1 MADGSIIV
9 DTELDTEGFR
19 AGSKEL
25 QSAVKSLNAQVD
37 RLGPSLKKAVS
48 GSTAAMGEFNA
59 KSGNLE
65 QTISDIERKM
75 QILAGARLPTE
86 EYARVCA
93 ELDKMSKRFD
103 DLFAKQEKFLATGG
117 KTNSAQWK
125 SMQYDMD
132 MVSDKY
138 HELLRLKSELET
150 SGQAF
155 VFGRDTAQYSALEA
169 GLQRAKNGLQQ
180 MSDQAREASGAV
192 AGITGA
198 AKKLPAWLRKAAAA
212 TKKLITAN
220 HTYKNSFSGVL
231 NQIKRI
237 APALLAA
244 EGVLGILRKAVNAYM
259 ESNQQLASTLNS
271 CWAGIGNL
279 LGPIISRII
288 GLIASA
294 VAYFTAFLRLLG
306 FTGGAAVKAIGGAGG
321 AAKKETDKLKRQLA
335 SFDDL
340 NILSDTSSD
349 DSGGGGGGGA
359 EAALPEKQLP
369 DWAKLMAEQLKAGD
383 WKGAAITLTDKLNE
397 MVENTDWEGAGRK
410 IGYYMNGVLSFLA
423 TAITSFNWPAL
434 GVGLA
439 TAAYQIL
446 EAVDWTNLG
455 IVLGAGLLAALG
467 LLYGFV
473 STFDWAALGKAIA
486 DAVMGLWT
494 AIDWSMAAQTIS
506 MGIIGVL
513 TTLITAIQN
522 FDWQQ
527 IGRDVA
533 AFLTG
538 INWGEIFSNLGKLLW
553 EALKAAFDFLGGMI
567 EGGGLGILASAFSIL
582 LGGLAAKVAAG
593 AMWGSVKKALTSSVK
608 NLLKGVVGAEG
619 IGAWGPKILA
629 AGKTMLGTLI
639 GKIGG
644 IAAKVLP
651 AIGGT
656 LTKIVTGIVAAI
668 GGWPTVVI
676 AAAAAGLAL
685 LIVWIKNG
693 GADVI
698 HGFFQ
703 GIHDAILGVADWIV
717 ANIFQPFIDG
727 FKAAFGIHSPST
739 VMREQGGFIIE
750 GLLLGLTEAWA
761 SISKFFRTAVSS
773 IIGALSDCWADIRK
787 EAKSGWKKIQTTV
800 GNSWAELK
808 TNASKKW
815 AEIKSTVEKAWS
827 DMEKN
832 ARNANKS
839 IKSDV
844 SSAWSEVKSTISK
857 RMTEAKTAAETA
869 WANMQKKA
877 ASTGVA
883 IKSDVASVWADVK
896 KNITTKLTE
905 AKNAAD
911 GHWENIKSKA
921 VSVGSEIGRQVSGHW
936 QSIRDSITTNLSNA
950 RDLAAPMWDAMKSK
964 AETIGPQIITAVD
977 TGWSGVKGKIVEH
990 LTKAKDEAVAKWES
1004 ISSDASRINN
1014 AIKQSLAGIWADIKT
1029 TLTQKAGDIASGITA
1044 KFDELK
1050 RNAITWGQHICENIA
1065 DGINRFNY
1073 KVANAAKILGQKIKD
1088 FVGFSEPDKGPL
1100 SNFHTYMP
1108 DMIDLMVE
1116 GIEGNQHRAVQAVAA
1131 MTQGISDEIQNGDY
1145 GIKPIV
1151 NTRGLSQL
1159 KALAASPTYRTPAIA
1174 KGELLP
1180 YNVTAKLVGLNDGVS
1195 DAVWASNE
1203 ALGQTLVRVIM
1214 EAATAVITAI
1224 RQSGG
1229 NESAVDSETMTTL
1242 IINEINRRTRSMGT
1256 SPLL

>member
-1 MADGSIIV
+1 MPDGSIIV

-48 GSTAAMGEFNA
+48 GSTAAMGAFNA

-75 QILAGARLPTE
+75 QVLAGARLPTE

-117 KTNSAQWK
+117 KTNSTQWK

-271 CWAGIGNL
+271 CWSGIGNL

-359 EAALPEKQLP
+359 DAALPEKQLP

-439 TAAYQIL
+439 TAANQIL

-467 LLYGFV
+467 LLHGFV

-494 AIDWSMAAQTIS
+494 AIDWNMAAQTVS

-533 AFLTG
+533 TFLTG

-553 EALKAAFDFLGGMI
+553 ELLKAAFEFLGGMI
-567 EGGGLGILASAFSIL
+567 EGGGLGILSSAFAL
-582 LGGLAAKVAAG
+582 LAGGLAAKVAAG
-593 AMWGSVKKALTSSVK
+593 AMWGSVKKALTQAVK
-608 NLLKGVVGAEG
+608 NLLKGIVGAEG

-639 GKIGG
+639 GRIGG

-761 SISKFFRTAVSS
+761 SIGEFFRTALPDITTAV
-773 IIGALSDCWADIRK
+773 SDCWSEIR
-787 EAKSGWKKIQTTV
+787 SGTKDAWNRVKTTV
-800 GNSWAELK
+800 SESWTKMQQK
-808 TNASKKW
+808 T
-815 AEIKSTVEKAWS
+815 EKTGSAV
-827 DMEKN
+827 
-832 ARNANKS
+832 
-839 IKSDV
+839 KSDV
-844 SSAWSEVKSTISK
+844 TSVWSDVKKNISEK
-857 RMTEAKTAAETA
+857 LSEAKTAAA
-869 WANMQKKA
+869 GYWDN
-877 ASTGVA
+877 
-883 IKSDVASVWADVK
+883 IKTKTVEIGSAVDKQVSEDWQAVK
-896 KNITTKLTE
+896 SNITTYLGK
-905 AKNAAD
+905 
-911 GHWENIKSKA
+911 
-921 VSVGSEIGRQVSGHW
+921 
-936 QSIRDSITTNLSNA
+936 A
-950 RDLAAPMWDAMKSK
+950 RDEASPIWDSMKSK
-964 AETIGPQIITAVD
+964 VETVGPQIVSQVVSA
-977 TGWSGVKGKIVEH
+977 WSDVQSKINAY
-990 LTKAKDEAVAKWES
+990 LNGARDSAVAIWQNM
-1004 ISSDASRINN
+1004 SSRATEIHGG
-1014 AIKQSLAGIWADIKT
+1014 IKSSLSGIWADIKT

-1050 RNAITWGQHICENIA
+1050 TEAFTWGRHICENIQA
-1065 DGINRFNY
+1065 GIDAFNY
-1073 KVANAAKILGQKIKD
+1073 KVRDAAKRLGQKIKD
-1088 FVGFSEPDKGPL
+1088 FVGFSEPKKGPL

-1116 GIEGNQHRAVQAVAA
+1116 GIEGNQNRAVKAVAA
-1131 MTQGISDEIQNGDY
+1131 MARDMSDEIQSADY

-1224 RQSGG
+1224 QQSGG
-1229 NESAVDSETMTTL
+1229 NAGAVDSETMTTL